1 MGISFAESLY
11 VEVWQKK
18 HPLHVCIFFV
28 SSKIFQGRLKRIAG
42 IALRRVPVRTKSEK
56 RPIRYA
62 SGIFLFFPKIFQGRL
77 KRIAGISF
85 AESLSGQL
93 TKEDPAA
100 MRLFFL
106 FPLSP

>member
-1 MGISFAESLY
+1 MA
-11 VEVWQKK
+11 QKEDTSASR
-18 HPLHVCIFFV
+18 LEFFV
-28 SSKIFQGRLKRIAG
+28 FSQIFQ
-42 IALRRVPVRTKSEK
+42 V
-56 RPIRYA
+56 
-62 SGIFLFFPKIFQGRL
+62 RL

-93 TKEDPAA
+93 TKEEPAA

>member
-1 MGISFAESLY
+1 MRL
-11 VEVWQKK
+11 
-18 HPLHVCIFFV
+18 FFV
-28 SSKIFQGRLKRIAG
+28 SVQALQLRL
-42 IALRRVPVRTKSEK
+42 E
-56 RPIRYA
+56 
-62 SGIFLFFPKIFQGRL
+62 
-77 KRIAGISF
+77 RIAGISF